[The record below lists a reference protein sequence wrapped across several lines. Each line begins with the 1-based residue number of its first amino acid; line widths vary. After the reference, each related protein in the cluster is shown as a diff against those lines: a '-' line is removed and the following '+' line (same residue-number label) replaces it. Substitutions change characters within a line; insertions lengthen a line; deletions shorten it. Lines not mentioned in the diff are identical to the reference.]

1 MGLHHALPDAEIIGV
16 DIRPQLRYPFTFVQ
30 GDALEFDLNGF
41 DFVWASPPCQ
51 AYTAYKRRQGHV
63 KLAPE
68 LIEPMRA
75 KLRAWGGEYV
85 MENVRGAPLL
95 AVVRLCGSAFYL
107 DVRRHRYFETT
118 FAVLAPHCCH
128 SRQVPRFAPATNRTN
143 LRKTVEIGVWRIPL
157 ALQQKAI
164 GIDWMT
170 GEELSQAIP
179 PAYSKYLAQFIPL
192 PAEHVA

>member
-95 AVVRLCGSAFYL
+95 AVVRLCGSSFYL